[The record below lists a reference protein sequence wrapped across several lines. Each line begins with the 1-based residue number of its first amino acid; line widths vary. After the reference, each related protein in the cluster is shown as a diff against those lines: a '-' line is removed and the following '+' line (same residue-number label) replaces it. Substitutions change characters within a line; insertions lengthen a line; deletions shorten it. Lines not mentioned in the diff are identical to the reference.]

1 MERQKTIEMEP
12 SIIQFVFMALCTSA
26 ESITFC
32 CLVQSAIDFSF
43 HEPDMSMKAFCYVI
57 C

>member
-32 CLVQSAIDFSF
+32 CLVQSAIGFSF
-43 HEPDMSMKAFCYVI
+43 HEPDMSMKAFCNVI